1 MIRVMV
7 VDDHEF
13 VRTMM
18 CELVDGTDDMQVV
31 GEAPDGS
38 RALPVAQATRPDVV
52 LMDLSMPLMNGIDAT
67 REVTASMP
75 EAQVIVLTT
84 STKGQDVH
92 DAAAAGAV
100 GFLSKGA
107 DPRDVLDA
115 IRAVVTKQL
124 EESRAAGAIGSSL
137 QAEVVVAAPAARDV
151 LAWGVCWAF
160 VSAMLRGPPRPA
172 G

>member
-13 VRTMM
+13 VRSMM

-31 GEAPDGS
+31 GEAPDGVQ
-38 RALPVAQATRPDVV
+38 ALPLAQAVTPDVV

-67 REVTASMP
+67 RELTASMP
-75 EAQVIVLTT
+75 RVRVIVLTT

-107 DPRDVLDA
+107 DPDDVLDA
-115 IRAVVTKQL
+115 IRAVVTQGSAWDRRSAEIL
-124 EESRAAGAIGSSL
+124 RRA
-137 QAEVVVAAPAARDV
+137 
-151 LAWGVCWAF
+151 C
-160 VSAMLRGPPRPA
+160 
-172 G
+172 

>member
-1 MIRVMV
+1 LHGQQVEASVIRVMV

-31 GEAPDGS
+31 GEAADGAQ
-38 RALPVAQATRPDVV
+38 ALPLAQQTRPDVV
-52 LMDLSMPLMNGIDAT
+52 LMDLSMPVMNGIDAT
-67 REVTASMP
+67 REVTASVP
-75 EAQVIVLTT
+75 GARVIVLTT

-100 GFLSKGA
+100 GFLSKGG
-107 DPRDVLDA
+107 DPSAVLDA
-115 IRAVVTKQL
+115 IRA
-124 EESRAAGAIGSSL
+124 AATQGSAWDRRS
-137 QAEVVVAAPAARDV
+137 AEI
-151 LAWGVCWAF
+151 
-160 VSAMLRGPPRPA
+160 LRHA

>member
-31 GEAPDGS
+31 GEAPDGTQ
-38 RALPVAQATRPDVV
+38 ALPIARETKPDVV
-52 LMDLSMPLMNGIDAT
+52 LMDLSMPIMNGIDAT
-67 REVTASMP
+67 REVTASIP
-75 EAQVIVLTT
+75 SARVIVLTT

-100 GFLSKGA
+100 WIPNPPCPAHQKKPG
-107 DPRDVLDA
+107 
-115 IRAVVTKQL
+115 
-124 EESRAAGAIGSSL
+124 SRTSN
-137 QAEVVVAAPAARDV
+137 P
-151 LAWGVCWAF
+151 
-160 VSAMLRGPPRPA
+160 
-172 G
+172 

>member
-18 CELVDGTDDMQVV
+18 CELIDGTDDMQVV
-31 GEAPDGS
+31 GEAPDGAQ
-38 RALPVAQATRPDVV
+38 ALPVAQETRPDVV
-52 LMDLSMPLMNGIDAT
+52 LMDLSMPIMNGIDAT
-67 REVTASMP
+67 REVTASIP
-75 EAQVIVLTT
+75 EARVIVLTT

-107 DPRDVLDA
+107 DPDDVLEA
-115 IRAVVTKQL
+115 IRTVVTQGSAWDRRSAEIL
-124 EESRAAGAIGSSL
+124 HQAGLNDAS
-137 QAEVVVAAPAARDV
+137 AARKRCPTPCEMV
-151 LAWGVCWAF
+151 PRNRIQASSAGVHR
-160 VSAMLRGPPRPA
+160 ST
-172 G
+172 

>member
-7 VDDHEF
+7 VDDHDF

-31 GEAPDGS
+31 AEAPDGGQ
-38 RALPVAQATRPDVV
+38 ALPAAQESKPDVV
-52 LMDLSMPLMNGIDAT
+52 LMDLSMPVMNGIDAT
-67 REVTASMP
+67 REITAWVP
-75 EAQVIVLTT
+75 EARVIVLTT

-107 DPRDVLDA
+107 DPDDVLDA
-115 IRAVVTKQL
+115 IRAVVTQGTAWDRRSAEIL
-124 EESRAAGAIGSSL
+124 RHAG
-137 QAEVVVAAPAARDV
+137 
-151 LAWGVCWAF
+151 
-160 VSAMLRGPPRPA
+160 
-172 G
+172 